1 MIEYFLL
8 ILVDQPCIV
17 HGRDQE
23 SFFKYITLYHNLA
36 FSTSLHAYLKPKS
49 TIPNTFNLSGSVESH
64 LWVWSLIA
72 KMAIF
77 EGVVKKSKN
86 LMLGYEKSDF
96 MGL

>member
-1 MIEYFLL
+1 MVLCD
-8 ILVDQPCIV
+8 V
-17 HGRDQE
+17 
-23 SFFKYITLYHNLA
+23 FK
-36 FSTSLHAYLKPKS
+36 
-49 TIPNTFNLSGSVESH
+49 LSGSVESH

-72 KMAIF
+72 KVAIL